1 MNRRTVLRSA
11 SVLATVGLAGC
22 IQGVQEHF
30 GLQGVVPVEIHN
42 SGSQSYKIQL
52 QARELGND
60 RRSYNEQYSVS
71 PNETA
76 YPPHLGRTEQSL
88 QVVLF
93 DEDNEQEQVEAVSI
107 TSDTEFVSIELTD
120 AGMVIEVDRADDAA
134 NETVTNA
141 TNDSSA
147 ANGST
152 EPTTAGNET
161 TDSDADSAS

>member
-1 MNRRTVLRSA
+1 M
-11 SVLATVGLAGC
+11 GLAGC

-42 SGSQSYKIQL
+42 SGSRSYKIQL

-93 DEDNEQEQVEAVSI
+93 DEDNEQQQVEAVSI

-120 AGMVIEVDRADDAA
+120 AGLVIEVDRAGDAA
-134 NETVTNA
+134 NETVANATNS

-147 ANGST
+147 ANGSN
-152 EPTTAGNET
+152 ESNGSTTAENET
-161 TDSDADSAS
+161 TDSDAESAS

>member
-1 MNRRTVLRSA
+1 M
-11 SVLATVGLAGC
+11 LATVGLAGC
-22 IQGVQEHF
+22 IQGIQEHF

-42 SGSQSYKIQL
+42 SGSRTYKIQL
-52 QARELGND
+52 QARELESD

-93 DEDNEQEQVEAVSI
+93 GENNEQEQVEAVSI

-120 AGMVIEVDRADDAA
+120 AGLVIEVDRADDAA
-134 NETVTNA
+134 NETVANA

-147 ANGST
+147 ANGSN
-152 EPTTAGNET
+152 ESNGSTTAANET
-161 TDSDADSAS
+161 TDSDAESAS